1 MARTLYD
8 LAAADDKRR
17 FSPYCWRIKMALAHK
32 ELEVETVP
40 WRFTEKDVIAFSGQG
55 RVPVLVDG
63 DKVVADSWAI
73 ANELENRYP
82 DRKSL
87 FGDASARSLT
97 LFVASWADGVLQPA
111 IAQFILADIYA
122 HLHEKDKVYFRELR
136 EKRVGT
142 TLEKFCANREE
153 KVVQFRTAVLA
164 PLRPASD
171 QSRSSVAPA
180 RLTPIMPSS
189 APFSG
194 RVRRVRSSSSNRTI
208 QLPPGANGCSISM
221 AAWRGT
227 RLVIL
232 FEGFVCKTGKR
243 SLSDVQL

>member
-40 WRFTEKDVIAFSGQG
+40 WRFTEKDVIAFSGQR

-73 ANELENRYP
+73 ANDLEDRYP

-87 FGDASARSLT
+87 FGDVSAHSPT
-97 LFVASWADGVLQPA
+97 LFVASWVDGVLQPA

-122 HLHEKDKVYFRELR
+122 HLHEKDKVYFRESR

-142 TLEKFCANREE
+142 TLEEFCANRDEG
-153 KVVQFRTAVLA
+153 VVQFRTTVLA
-164 PLRPASD
+164 PLRPALGSKPFLGGTGPTYAD
-171 QSRSSVAPA
+171 YAVFGAFQWA
-180 RLTPIMPSS
+180 RATS
-189 APFSG
+189 PF
-194 RVRRVRSSSSNRTI
+194 
-208 QLPPGANGCSISM
+208 QLLEPNDPV
-221 AAWRGT
+221 AAWRERMLDLYGGLA
-227 RLVIL
+227 RNSV
-232 FEGFVCKTGKR
+232 GYPV
-243 SLSDVQL
+243 

>member
-73 ANELENRYP
+73 ANELEDRYP

-87 FGDASARSLT
+87 FGDVSAHSPT
-97 LFVASWADGVLQPA
+97 LFVANWVDGVLQPA

-122 HLHEKDKVYFRELR
+122 HLHEKDKVYFRESR

-142 TLEKFCANREE
+142 TLEKFCADREE
-153 KVVQFRTAVLA
+153 RLVQFRTTVLA
-164 PLRPASD
+164 PLRLALGSKPFLGGTGPTYAD
-171 QSRSSVAPA
+171 YAVFGAFQWA
-180 RLTPIMPSS
+180 RATS
-189 APFSG
+189 PFKLLEPNDP
-194 RVRRVRSSSSNRTI
+194 V
-208 QLPPGANGCSISM
+208 
-221 AAWRGT
+221 AAWRERMLDLYGGLA
-227 RLVIL
+227 RNSVDYP
-232 FEGFVCKTGKR
+232 V
-243 SLSDVQL
+243 